1 MCLRHQIYEEAVDR
15 LQFTLQSKFYDILHF
30 VLLQNMN
37 SCVNRSSYTVHT
49 DIFIIALVPQM
60 CTHYFHL
67 NGVHCLKMG
76 SNMFD

>member
-60 CTHYFHL
+60 YTLFSPQWGSL
-67 NGVHCLKMG
+67 FKNGVKHV
-76 SNMFD
+76 